1 MQHFYVH
8 FDGDPSLTLKF
19 LLQENQQKT
28 FKEILE
34 VRTFL
39 ISFFFFEFINPFKNS
54 RILLNLIMKNIK
66 KKNN

>member
-34 VRTFL
+34 VRTL
-39 ISFFFFEFINPFKNS
+39 ISFFF
-54 RILLNLIMKNIK
+54 LNLLTLLKTLEFY
-66 KKNN
+66 

>member
-34 VRTFL
+34 N
-39 ISFFFFEFINPFKNS
+39 FIKSYNEKYKEKKTIRFK
-54 RILLNLIMKNIK
+54 
-66 KKNN
+66 